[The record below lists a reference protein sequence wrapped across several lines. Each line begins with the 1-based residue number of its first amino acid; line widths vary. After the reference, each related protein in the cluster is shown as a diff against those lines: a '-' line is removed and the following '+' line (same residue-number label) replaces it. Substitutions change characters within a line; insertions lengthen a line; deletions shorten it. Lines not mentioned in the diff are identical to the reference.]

1 MVKEV
6 SEAAETASY
15 EHGVQET
22 EIRLADELAKVC
34 RDYYK
39 EVWAEAL
46 NRAGVHATS
55 KWRSAENIF
64 YPKGI

>member
-15 EHGVQET
+15 EHRVQET

-39 EVWAEAL
+39 EV
-46 NRAGVHATS
+46 
-55 KWRSAENIF
+55 
-64 YPKGI
+64 